1 MKAYGVHYMDSHGV
15 VFDGWMVEWYSSKV
29 EAIARAKTI
38 AAWRD
43 VVEYDDD
50 DDDEIRTTATH
61 QVQGVCRVEIPTS
74 KRELIPWLNSAQ
86 CSAAFGRM
94 VWEPKGGK

>member
-43 VVEYDDD
+43 VDDND
-50 DDDEIRTTATH
+50 IDDEIRMSATH
-61 QVQGVCRVEIPTS
+61 QVHGVSQVEIPTS
-74 KRELIPWLNSAQ
+74 KRALIPWLNNAECRHASL
-86 CSAAFGRM
+86 GRV